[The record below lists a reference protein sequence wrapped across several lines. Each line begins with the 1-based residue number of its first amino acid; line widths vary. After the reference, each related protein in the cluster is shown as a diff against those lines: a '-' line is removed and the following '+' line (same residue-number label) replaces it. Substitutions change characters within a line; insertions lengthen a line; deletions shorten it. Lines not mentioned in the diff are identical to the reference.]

1 MRELELSQQI
11 EELEFRIQNQEN
23 ENQEEIQS
31 LLNQIIIEKEKR

>member
-23 ENQEEIQS
+23 EKQEEIQS